1 MKPTINITGLMLRNE
16 GDYIIVELE
25 VGGEW
30 HIVLREYAPL
40 KEMAIS
46 HIVNVSGMEKA
57 LAPMGRCI
65 RCGQPLNNVSPG
77 FSIIAGVPKVCT
89 HCLRPDEEIARAK
102 SLT

>member
-30 HIVLREYAPL
+30 CPVLREYAPL

-46 HIVNVSGMEKA
+46 HIIEVIYMEKA
-57 LAPMGRCI
+57 IAPMGRCI
-65 RCGQPLNNVSPG
+65 RCGKPLNNVSPG
-77 FSIIAGVPKVCT
+77 FSVIAGGRKVCAN
-89 HCLRPDEEIARAK
+89 CLQPSEEIARAR
-102 SLT
+102 